1 MKTPGEMLEEILKK
15 RGVEKTE
22 LGRRLG
28 VGYLAVNRWTKNQHF
43 NEANQTKVAAEL
55 ELEPDHFTKE
65 MERIRRER
73 AEYRAAIFKLFAESK
88 IGQTVTADELRDL
101 NKLPERITVTVEY
114 LQATVLAMR
123 GRIPPKDVWRAV
135 REQRKLL
142 KGTTD
147 KKTPPRG

>member
-1 MKTPGEMLEEILKK
+1 MTTPGEMLEKMLKRK
-15 RGVEKTE
+15 GIEKTE

-43 NEANQTKVAAEL
+43 NAENQARVAAEL
-55 ELEPDHFTKE
+55 ELDANYFTNE
-65 MERIRRER
+65 MERTRRER
-73 AEYRAAIFKLFAESK
+73 AEYREAIFKQFSETKVGRS
-88 IGQTVTADELRDL
+88 VTADELRDL

-123 GRIPPKDVWRAV
+123 GLIPPKEVWRAV

-142 KGTTD
+142 KGATE
-147 KKTPPRG
+147 KKPRPKG